1 MDKLLYHPAHLTFIL
16 AARAATVTL
25 LTLQL
30 WLDLAELV
38 Q

>member
-16 AARAATVTL
+16 AVRVVTVTL

-30 WLDLAELV
+30 WLDLAALA